1 MSIGMSAQAGFA
13 EGDVGQRRSSV
24 VPIDFWTDHIPDG
37 DTLKAVDY
45 VRWAKIGTN
54 GATTEERVD
63 RIKKHNPIVW
73 EAISKAYAHWKEG
86 QEAPVDGTP
95 LDAWSG
101 ASKGQIAQL
110 KILNIR
116 TVEDLAFVNDATLER
131 IGSGGRSLR
140 ERALKFAD
148 AQTSG
153 VATMAAKAAAM
164 EETNRQLTT
173 RLAELEARMAE
184 IDAASAAKRKRKDG
198 DDGG

>member
-13 EGDVGQRRSSV
+13 EGDVTQRRSSV
-24 VPIDFWTDHIPDG
+24 VPIDFWSDHIPDG

-86 QEAPVDGTP
+86 QDAPVDGTP

-131 IGSGGRSLR
+131 IGSGGRAMR
-140 ERALKFAD
+140 DKALKFAD

-153 VATMAAKAAAM
+153 VATMAAKAAELEAA
-164 EETNRQLTT
+164 NARLTE
-173 RLAELEARMAE
+173 RLAELEKRQLEM
-184 IDAASAAKRKRKDG
+184 DAVSAKRMKKEAADAG
-198 DDGG
+198 